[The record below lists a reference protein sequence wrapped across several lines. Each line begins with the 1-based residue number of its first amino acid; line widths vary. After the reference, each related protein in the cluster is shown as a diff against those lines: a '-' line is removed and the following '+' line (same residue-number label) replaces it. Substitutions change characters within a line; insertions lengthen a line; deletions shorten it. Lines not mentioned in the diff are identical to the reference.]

1 MAPCGPP
8 AKNCHIGTQHSGTW
22 NRPETKIDTA
32 MSSSA
37 LGVVDDVKKDEG
49 HRAYV
54 AVDEVGRPR
63 V

>member
-1 MAPCGPP
+1 MIA
-8 AKNCHIGTQHSGTW
+8 ASWRLQSGTW
-22 NRPETKIDTA
+22 DRPETKIDTA

-37 LGVVDDVKKDEG
+37 LGVVDDVKKDVG